1 MSDRKD
7 KQEIASHPPARN
19 PRLAHLRPRGVPC
32 PAQPSKL
39 AAAGGTGKS
48 PLTEV

>member
-7 KQEIASHPPARN
+7 KQEIASHPHARN
-19 PRLAHLRPRGVPC
+19 PRLAHMRQIGIPQ

-48 PLTEV
+48 PVAE